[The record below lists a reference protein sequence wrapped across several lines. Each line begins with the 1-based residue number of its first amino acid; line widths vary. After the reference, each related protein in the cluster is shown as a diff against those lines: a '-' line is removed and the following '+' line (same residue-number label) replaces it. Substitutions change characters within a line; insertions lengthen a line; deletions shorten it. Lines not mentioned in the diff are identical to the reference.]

1 MQKMNDY
8 FASCFN
14 STFCFLSI
22 LLSNLR
28 SSDSL
33 SFTDKEGGVWNELSG
48 DLYPQAFLSLL
59 GCSSVLFCLMLQRNK
74 PGVMFN
80 FFTAHQTNLQVTKI
94 TQSGSSC
101 SRMLISP
108 RREISSFNKCVLMFN
123 GNPDDEMRIFDPQSA
138 LRVKLSVSVQPV
150 TML

>member
-1 MQKMNDY
+1 MKNY

-14 STFCFLSI
+14 STLCFLSI
-22 LLSNLR
+22 LLSYLR
-28 SSDSL
+28 RFVSF
-33 SFTDKEGGVWNELSG
+33 SFTDKEGGFGMNCRGTCIPKL
-48 DLYPQAFLSLL
+48 FLSLFC
-59 GCSSVLFCLMLQRNK
+59 CSSVLFSLMLQCNK
-74 PGVMFN
+74 LGVMFN
-80 FFTAHQTNLQVTKI
+80 FFTAHQTNLQMTQI

-108 RREISSFNKCVLMFN
+108 RREISSFNKRVLMCN

-138 LRVKLSVSVQPV
+138 LSVSQVKLPVCVQPE

>member
-1 MQKMNDY
+1 MNDY
-8 FASCFN
+8 FASCFD
-14 STFCFLSI
+14 STLCFISI

-28 SSDSL
+28 RSDSSS
-33 SFTDKEGGVWNELSG
+33 SFTDKSRRRRLWNELLG

-59 GCSSVLFCLMLQRNK
+59 CCSSVLLCLMLQRNK

-80 FFTAHQTNLQVTKI
+80 FFTAHQTNLQMTQI

-108 RREISSFNKCVLMFN
+108 RREISSFNKRVLMCN

-138 LRVKLSVSVQPV
+138 LSASLCFSS
-150 TML
+150 